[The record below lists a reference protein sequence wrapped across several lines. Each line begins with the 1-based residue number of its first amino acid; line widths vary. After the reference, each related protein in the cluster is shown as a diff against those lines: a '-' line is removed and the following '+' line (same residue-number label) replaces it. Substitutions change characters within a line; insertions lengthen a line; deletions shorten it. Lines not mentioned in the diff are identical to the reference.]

1 MTETAGPRTE
11 PTTPGASVARRLERM
26 QRELNGLGVDAM
38 LVLAPANT
46 YYLSGFHAVTYS
58 RPIAVLVCDDPV
70 LVIPELE
77 EAHARERSVISRI
90 RTYSDLGLGGLD
102 GKSTFQLAMDLCVEL
117 LRELELQERRIGF
130 EPTNLTVDGHMYLRG
145 AWGTPL
151 IPVKG
156 AVERLRMVKD
166 ADELEAIRTGCELAE
181 HGMRIEVDATRVG
194 TTEISIMAR
203 GNAAMLEEAA
213 RRYPDR
219 ETTAMSRPVSG
230 AKAVLP
236 HSIPSGKPIERGDV
250 VIHGTGCLVDAYY
263 SEDER
268 TMFVGPPA
276 AAQERLFEVMRRAQQ
291 SAIDAIRP
299 GVPCREIDR
308 AARSVIEEAGSGRHF
323 THRTGHGIGIDVHEA
338 PYFSASDETLLLPGM
353 VMSVEPGIYVDGV
366 GGFRHSDT
374 IVVTESGCD
383 VLTAFPKTLQDLIV
397 D

>member
-1 MTETAGPRTE
+1 MADVAG
-11 PTTPGASVARRLERM
+11 RLERM
-26 QRELNGLGVDAM
+26 QRELHGLGVDAM

-58 RPIAVLVCDDPV
+58 RPIAVIVSGDPV

-77 EAHARERSVISRI
+77 ETHARERSVIPRI

-102 GKSTFQLAMDLCVEL
+102 GKSTFQLAVDLCVDV
-117 LRELELQERRIGF
+117 LRELELQGRRIGF
-130 EPTNLTVDGHMYLRG
+130 EPTHLTVDGHMYLRG
-145 AWGTPL
+145 AWDTPL

-166 ADELEAIRTGCELAE
+166 AHELQAIRIGCDLAE
-181 HGMRIEVDATRVG
+181 HGMRVEVDATRVG

-213 RRYPDR
+213 KRYPDR
-219 ETTAMSRPVSG
+219 QTTAMSRPVSG
-230 AKAVLP
+230 VKAVLP

-291 SAIDAIRP
+291 AAIDAIRP
-299 GVPCREIDR
+299 GVACREIDR
-308 AARSVIEEAGSGRHF
+308 AARSVIEDAGYGRHF

-338 PYFSASDETLLLPGM
+338 PYFSASDETVLQPGM
-353 VMSVEPGIYVDGV
+353 VMSVEPGIYVDSV

-374 IVVTESGCD
+374 IVVTEAGCD
-383 VLTAFPKTLQDLIV
+383 VLTKFPKTLPDLIAG
-397 D
+397 

>member
-1 MTETAGPRTE
+1 
-11 PTTPGASVARRLERM
+11 M
-26 QRELNGLGVDAM
+26 QRDLHGLGVEAM

-58 RPIAVLVCDDPV
+58 RPVAVIVCDDPV

-77 EAHARERSVISRI
+77 ETHARERSVIAQI

-102 GKSTFQLAMDLCVEL
+102 GKSTFELAIDLCVDV
-117 LRELELQERRIGF
+117 LRDLALQGRRVGF
-130 EPTNLTVDGHMYLRG
+130 EPTNLTVDGHGYLRG

-166 ADELEAIRTGCELAE
+166 ADELAAIRIGCGLAD
-181 HGMRIEVDATRVG
+181 HGMRVEVDATRVG

-219 ETTAMSRPVSG
+219 QTASMSRPVSG

-276 AAQERLFEVMRRAQQ
+276 AAQERMFEVMRRAQQ
-291 SAIDAIRP
+291 SAIDAIRA

-308 AARSVIEEAGSGRHF
+308 AARSVIEEAGYGRQF

-338 PYFSASDETLLLPGM
+338 PYFSASDETILQPGM
-353 VMSVEPGIYVDGV
+353 VMSVEPGIYVEGV

-374 IVVTESGCD
+374 VAVTESGCD

-397 D
+397 A